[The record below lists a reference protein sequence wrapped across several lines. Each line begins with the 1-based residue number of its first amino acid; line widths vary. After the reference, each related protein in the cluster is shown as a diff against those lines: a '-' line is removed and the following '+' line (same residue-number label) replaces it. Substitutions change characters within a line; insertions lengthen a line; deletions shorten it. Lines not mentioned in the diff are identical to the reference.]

1 MSACPTCG
9 ATYENS
15 VKICPKDGSVLE
27 GTSEAADPRVGQTLD
42 GKYRLDSRLGAGG
55 MGAIYKA
62 THLMLDKQVAV
73 KLIKPE
79 LVTSPDLVRRFQ
91 REARAAGN
99 LNHPNIAAAYDLG
112 QTPDGTLYIAM
123 ELVNGPSL
131 KDVIR
136 TTGPIT
142 VDRAVRI
149 MRQVG
154 SALALA
160 HRHNIIHR
168 DLKPHNIML
177 ATDGRHEVAKL
188 LDFGIAKTFDDASTQ
203 LTATGFV
210 LGTPQYMSPEQ
221 AAGRPIDGRSDLYS
235 LGIILYEMLIG
246 EVPFNDPSTP
256 AVLVKHLTE
265 VPAPPSRRRPDVA
278 VSPELE
284 AIALRLLA
292 KDPADRFQSADDF
305 LSALPA
311 ETGTATA
318 IVTPQYDR
326 TVILPPPGSAA
337 SPTGYATTQPP
348 MAAAAS
354 TSDATV
360 VTPPPTGSATT
371 RTVAPLPAQAPP
383 APAPQ
388 ATLPST
394 APRSIPPPAAAVP
407 TMASAPAVAAPAPP
421 RPPQPAAA
429 PPAPASV
436 TAPPPSSAPKP
447 ASTEPWAAK
456 GQPSSTPRESRPMR
470 DIIVLVAILLL
481 IVGGVAFGAMQLGLF
496 GGPAEAPSA
505 EPSAL
510 MDETPAAT
518 PPVESTATPP
528 ASQPLAAST
537 SAATPPASAAPAP
550 SAAAASAIR
559 PAPGTRPAATPPS
572 GAPQTAAAPAAPAV
586 VENPAVFFRCTG
598 AAQVCSAL
606 RSAMNDALGRNSLR
620 PVANQ
625 GTADVIVSAN
635 VTVVDESVEQLFG
648 STFVTRTYSIEF
660 DGQSRG
666 GDLVPMPAAGTLSFD
681 AQVGQQRLQEQ
692 SRTMSMTAAD
702 NVRAFW
708 RTRAGAN

>member
-9 ATYENS
+9 ATYDNS
-15 VKICPKDGSVLE
+15 VKICPKDGAVLE
-27 GTSEAADPRVGQTLD
+27 GTAEVADPRVGQTLD
-42 GKYRLDSRLGAGG
+42 AKYRLDSRLGAGG
-55 MGAIYKA
+55 MGAIYRA
-62 THLMLDKQVAV
+62 THLMLDKPVAV

-112 QTPDGTLYIAM
+112 QTSDGTLYIAM

-136 TTGPIT
+136 TTGPIA

-360 VTPPPTGSATT
+360 MTPPPTGGATT
-371 RTVAPLPAQAPP
+371 RTVAPH
-383 APAPQ
+383 
-388 ATLPST
+388 ATLPPT
-394 APRSIPPPAAAVP
+394 APQSIPPPAAVP

-421 RPPQPAAA
+421 RAPQPAPA

-436 TAPPPSSAPKP
+436 MAPPPSSAPKP

-456 GQPSSTPRESRPMR
+456 GQPSSTSRESRPMR
-470 DIIVLVAILLL
+470 DIIVLVAVLLL
-481 IVGGVAFGAMQLGLF
+481 VVGGVAFGAMQLGLF
-496 GGPAEAPSA
+496 GGTAEAPSA

-510 MDETPAAT
+510 VDETPAPT
-518 PPVESTATPP
+518 PAVESTPPAPP
-528 ASQPLAAST
+528 ASQPPAAVT
-537 SAATPPASAAPAP
+537 SPAGAAPAP
-550 SAAAASAIR
+550 STAASASR
-559 PAPGTRPAATPPS
+559 PAAGTRPAATPPA
-572 GAPQTAAAPAAPAV
+572 GAQQTAAAPAAPAV

-606 RSAMNDALGRNSLR
+606 RSAMTDALGRNSLR

-635 VTVVDESVEQLFG
+635 VTVVDESTEQLFG

-666 GDLVPMPAAGTLSFD
+666 GALVPMPAAGTLSFD

>member
-15 VKICPKDGSVLE
+15 VKICPKDGTVLE
-27 GTSEAADPRVGQTLD
+27 GATESADVRLGQVLD
-42 GKYRLDSRLGAGG
+42 GKYRLDSKLGQGG
-55 MGAIYKA
+55 MGAIYRA

-79 LVTSPDLVRRFQ
+79 LVTSSDLVRRFQ

-112 QTPDGTLYIAM
+112 QTQDGTLYIAM

-136 TTGPIT
+136 DTGP
-142 VDRAVRI
+142 VAVERATRI

-154 SALALA
+154 SALSLA

-188 LDFGIAKTFDDASTQ
+188 LDFGIAKTFDEASTQ

-278 VSPELE
+278 VSPALE

-292 KDPADRFQSADDF
+292 KDPADRYQSADEF
-305 LSALPA
+305 LAVLPA
-311 ETGTATA
+311 DSGAATATVA
-318 IVTPQYDR
+318 APEYDR
-326 TVILPPPGSAA
+326 TIVLPPPAA
-337 SPTGYATTQPP
+337 GGTHASHYAETQPP
-348 MAAAAS
+348 MTAAAS
-354 TSDATV
+354 GVQAAEATV
-360 VTPPPTGSATT
+360 LTPPPGG
-371 RTVAPLPAQAPP
+371 APTQA
-383 APAPQ
+383 A
-388 ATLPST
+388 
-394 APRSIPPPAAAVP
+394 
-407 TMASAPAVAAPAPP
+407 AAPAPP
-421 RPPQPAAA
+421 RPAPLAATIPAAA
-429 PPAPASV
+429 AAVAAAAPAPAPTA
-436 TAPPPSSAPKP
+436 TAPAAVAPTKP
-447 ASTEPWAAK
+447 AVPAAAEPLAAA
-456 GQPSSTPRESRPMR
+456 GTAARESRPMR
-470 DIIVLVAILLL
+470 DIILLVAALLL
-481 IVGGVAFGAMQLGLF
+481 VVSGLAFGAMQLGLF
-496 GGPAEAPSA
+496 GGGRETTTASNEVAPLVGDNDSTA
-505 EPSAL
+505 QAPTSTSPEG
-510 MDETPAAT
+510 TPAPART
-518 PPVESTATPP
+518 PTQSASTASSTTPSGPAVMPSSSAQAPVVPPVSSGTQGQAVRQSTFSSASATPP
-528 ASQPLAAST
+528 A
-537 SAATPPASAAPAP
+537 
-550 SAAAASAIR
+550 
-559 PAPGTRPAATPPS
+559 
-572 GAPQTAAAPAAPAV
+572 PQAPAV
-586 VENPAVFFRCTG
+586 PENASVFFQCTG

-606 RSAMNDALGRNSLR
+606 RSAMTDALSRHSLR

-625 GTADVIVSAN
+625 GAADVVVSASA
-635 VTVVDESVEQLFG
+635 TVVDESSEQLFG
-648 STFVTRTYSIEF
+648 STFVTRTYAIDFTGSAK
-660 DGQSRG
+660 G
-666 GDLVPMPAAGTLSFD
+666 GDLVPMPSTSSFTFD
-681 AQVGQQRLQEQ
+681 AQVGQQRLNDQ
-692 SRTMSMTAAD
+692 SRTLSMAAAD

-708 RTRAGAN
+708 RTRTGN